1 MATRVLMVKLW
12 PYEAAAIAFEAIP
25 RTLAQNCG
33 VNVIRTMTALQG
45 KHANGEN
52 AWIGI
57 DGNTG
62 VITDVKEKKIGDAYN
77 VKAQTFKTA
86 IEAACLLLRIDDIVS
101 GVKKKQPPGAKAPSK
116 PQVETEGD
124 ADNEPIIPE

>member
-1 MATRVLMVKLW
+1 MATRVLMVKQW

-62 VITDVKEKKIGDAYN
+62 VITDVKEKKVGGYL
-77 VKAQTFKTA
+77 FG
-86 IEAACLLLRIDDIVS
+86 LLLLLSFISFTISIFKFV
-101 GVKKKQPPGAKAPSK
+101 G
-116 PQVETEGD
+116 
-124 ADNEPIIPE
+124 

>member
-1 MATRVLMVKLW
+1 MSVARNILNNPKLVPGGGATELTVSATLKQKSSSVEGIEKW

-62 VITDVKEKKIGDAYN
+62 VITDVKEKKVGGYL
-77 VKAQTFKTA
+77 FG
-86 IEAACLLLRIDDIVS
+86 LLLLLSFISFTISIFKFV
-101 GVKKKQPPGAKAPSK
+101 G
-116 PQVETEGD
+116 
-124 ADNEPIIPE
+124 